1 MPTKKQ
7 PSEPAEQKTDL
18 VQIGEQAVKKKKR
31 TREDQQPQLAPG
43 DNTKYINHSLRIAA
57 LPPVDMNDAA
67 QVSQR
72 ITEYFTICAEEDM
85 KPSTSGLAL
94 AFNLDRRRLW
104 EIREN
109 IDGFQRGITNNE
121 TRELLK
127 KAQHVL
133 DMQMVDYMQNGKINP
148 ISAIFLMKN
157 NFGYTDKQEVVVT
170 PRDPLGEQ
178 KDMDELKRLYDESMV
193 PDA

>member
-1 MPTKKQ
+1 MPAKKQ
-7 PSEPAEQKTDL
+7 PKMQKEAQKTDL
-18 VQIGEQAVKKKKR
+18 VEIGEQTVKRKKG
-31 TREDQQPQLAPG
+31 TREDLQPQLAPG

-57 LPPVDMNDAA
+57 LPSVNMNDSD
-67 QVSQR
+67 QVGRR
-72 ITEYFTICAEEDM
+72 ITEYFSICAEEDM
-85 KPSTSGLAL
+85 KPSMAGLAL
-94 AFNLDRRRLW
+94 ALNIDRRRLW

-109 IDGFQRGITNNE
+109 VATRGVTNNDV
-121 TRELLK
+121 RELLK

-148 ISAIFLMKN
+148 VSGIFLMKN
-157 NFGYTDKQEVVVT
+157 NFGYTDKQEVLVT

-178 KDMDELKRLYDESMV
+178 KDMNELKRLYDESMV

>member
-1 MPTKKQ
+1 MPSKKQ
-7 PSEPAEQKTDL
+7 QAEQNSTALAEQKQTKPK
-18 VQIGEQAVKKKKR
+18 QKRQPRPEQSGI
-31 TREDQQPQLAPG
+31 TNPG
-43 DNTKYINHSLRIAA
+43 DNTKYINHSMRIAS
-57 LPPVDMNDAA
+57 LPSINMNDPE
-67 QVSQR
+67 QVGRR

-85 KPSTSGLAL
+85 KPSTAGLAL
-94 AFNLDRRRLW
+94 ALNLDRRRLW

-109 IDGFQRGITNNE
+109 VATRGVTNNE
-121 TRELLK
+121 VRDLLK

-148 ISAIFLMKN
+148 VSGIFLMKN

-170 PRDPLGEQ
+170 PHDPLGEQ
-178 KDMDELKRLYDESMV
+178 KDVNELKRLYDESMV